1 MKPPTLS
8 PAVLILTWLARAAAR
23 YPKLFII
30 PQVVLFG
37 LAIYYTIT
45 SLQFDTSRDDLVG
58 SDKKYHQNYLAFRK
72 EFPAQDDLVAI
83 VESEDTEKNRQFVER
98 LGARLEQ
105 ETNLF
110 TDVFYK
116 GDLKMMGP
124 KALLFIP
131 EDTLEDLRKTLKD
144 YRPFISL
151 FSQARSLNELFKV
164 VNHQFRHAQRETN
177 AENDSLIKAIP
188 ALERIV
194 SQATDSLKRP
204 GTPPSPGVTALFGAG
219 QEAEQELYITFDKGR
234 IYLVTARAKRE
245 ELNGDAV
252 VRLRDLVAE
261 TQAEVSGVNVGTTG
275 EPVLEV
281 DEMKQSQH
289 DTTVATIVSL
299 VIVAMIFIYGYHET
313 GRPIKATICLLFGL
327 AYTMGFTTFA
337 VGHLNILTI
346 TFAPM
351 LIGLAIDFGV
361 HLISRYEEELRHGAD
376 KQVALE
382 KAVVNTGMGVVTGAL
397 TTAGAF
403 LAMGI
408 TNFKGIQEM
417 GIISGGGLIICL
429 IPMLTMLPVLLL
441 RGRQNILDQKNSPE
455 IDKRAKIE
463 RLWLDRPGLMIV
475 ITCVLSLLAA
485 IKLPQVHFDYN
496 LLNMQSKG
504 LPAVVFEKKLI
515 NSASKSVLFAA
526 VMSDSL
532 PEAVAMEARLTNL
545 TTVASVESMSRFL
558 AENQTNKLATIGRI
572 KEEIASIHF
581 AEIDPG
587 KANLKELSQT
597 LEILKSYMGLAS
609 GEVEKEG
616 DQPLL
621 LKQLRSLRAA
631 ILELLQ
637 RISTGDETLT
647 ATKLGAFQRALLA
660 DVQNTFAA
668 IRNQD
673 NRAGLQA
680 DDLPSAL
687 RHRFIGETGKYLIQV
702 YPKEDVWER
711 GAQERFVTDIRKIK
725 PEVTGTPIQLLE
737 YTTLLKSSYEE
748 AALYSLAAIAVI
760 VLIHFRSLLCVVL
773 ALIPVFLGALWMV
786 GLMGWLNIPFNPANI
801 MTLPLVVGIGVTNG
815 IHILNRFAEE
825 RNPSI
830 FARSTGKA
838 VLVSALTTIAGFGS
852 LILAKH
858 QGIQSL
864 GYVMSIGTATCMIA
878 GLTFLPALLNLLS
891 ARGWQLNKKPSGA
904 DARTSLGP
912 EEPRS

>member
-1 MKPPTLS
+1 MNSPTPS
-8 PAVLILTWLARAAAR
+8 PAVRILTWLARAAAR
-23 YPKLFII
+23 YPKLFVI

-37 LAIYYTIT
+37 LAIYYTI
-45 SLQFDTSRDDLVG
+45 SELQFDTSRDNLVG

-83 VESEDTEKNRQFVER
+83 VESEDAEKNRQFVER

-124 KALLFIP
+124 KALLFVP

-144 YRPFISL
+144 YRPFINL
-151 FSQARSLNELFKV
+151 FSKARNLNELLKV
-164 VNHQFRHAQRETN
+164 VNYQFRHAQRETN

-219 QEAEQELYITFDKGR
+219 QEAEQEQYITFDKGR

-245 ELNGDAV
+245 GLNGDAV
-252 VRLRDLVAE
+252 DRMRELVAE

-275 EPVLEV
+275 EPILEV
-281 DEMKQSQH
+281 DEMKQSQV

-313 GRPIKATICLLFGL
+313 GRPLKATVCLLFGL

-361 HLISRYEEELRHGAD
+361 HLISRYEEELRNGAER
-376 KQVALE
+376 QVALE

-408 TNFKGIQEM
+408 TDFKGIQEM

-441 RGRQNILDQKNSPE
+441 RGRQNILDQKGSQE
-455 IDKRAKIE
+455 VDRRAKIE
-463 RLWLDRPGLMIV
+463 RIWLDRPVLMIV
-475 ITCVLSLLAA
+475 VTCVLCVLAA
-485 IKLPQVHFDYN
+485 IKIPNVKFDYN

-526 VMSDSL
+526 VVMDSL
-532 PEAVAMEARLTNL
+532 PEAVAMESRLTNL

-558 AENQTNKLATIGRI
+558 AENQTNKLAIIGRI
-572 KEEIASIHF
+572 KEEISDIRF
-581 AEIDPG
+581 AEIDSG
-587 KANLKELSQT
+587 KANLRDLSQT
-597 LEILKSYMGLAS
+597 LEILKSYLGLAAD
-609 GEVEKEG
+609 EVEKEG
-616 DQPLL
+616 DKAL
-621 LKQLRSLRAA
+621 LKQLRSLRSA
-631 ILELLQ
+631 IMELLQ
-637 RISTGDETLT
+637 RISSGDETLM
-647 ATKLGAFQRALLA
+647 AAKLGAFQRALLS

-673 NRAGLQA
+673 NRTGLQA

-711 GAQERFVTDIRKIK
+711 GAQERFVADVRKVK

-748 AALYSLAAIAVI
+748 AALYSLGAIALI
-760 VLIHFRSLLCVVL
+760 VLIHFRSLVSVILS
-773 ALIPVFLGALWMV
+773 LIPVLIGALWMV
-786 GLMGWLNIPFNPANI
+786 GLMGWLNISFNPANI

-858 QGIQSL
+858 QGIESL

-891 ARGWQLNKKPSGA
+891 ARGWQINKKPSGA